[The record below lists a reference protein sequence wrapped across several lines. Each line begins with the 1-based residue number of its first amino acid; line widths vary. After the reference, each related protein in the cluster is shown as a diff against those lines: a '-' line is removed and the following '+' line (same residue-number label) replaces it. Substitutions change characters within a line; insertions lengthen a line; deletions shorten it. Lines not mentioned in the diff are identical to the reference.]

1 MPQTIE
7 VERKWVLPGFT
18 TFGQIL
24 NASIQEIEQNYI
36 STRKGGFRIRSAGRN
51 YTVTKKSDGDVARVE
66 EEVEIPKWLYDELV
80 VLSAYRL
87 RKTRWTF
94 YNPSGV
100 KLELDKYHDNLD
112 GLVTIEAE
120 WLVELATDDTQ
131 DETSLL
137 SWLKE
142 VRPEIFT
149 FELPAWLGVANEVS
163 NEPGYKNSSL
173 AQYGLPP
180 TR

>member
-7 VERKWVLPGFT
+7 VERKWVLLGFT
-18 TFGQIL
+18 DFGRIP

-36 STRKGGFRIRSAGRN
+36 DTKNGGFRIRSAGGN
-51 YTVTKKSDGDVARVE
+51 YTATKKSNGDVARAE
-66 EEVEIPKWLYDELV
+66 AETFIPEWLYSDLAA
-80 VLSAYRL
+80 LSTYGL

-94 YNPSGV
+94 YTPDGV
-100 KLELDKYHDNLD
+100 KLELDSYHGNLK

-120 WLVELATDDTQ
+120 WLVELVTNDVL

-137 SWLKE
+137 RWLKD

-149 FELPAWLGVANEVS
+149 FELPVWLGVANELS
-163 NEPGYKNSSL
+163 YESDYKNSSL
-173 AQYGLPP
+173 AQYGLPSM
-180 TR
+180 